1 MKFSTCGEFL
11 RIGVRLRFAGFGIFP
26 SASRFRFFRSSSEVS
41 LGEIWYARVPNLV
54 VRKLDVE

>member
-1 MKFSTCGEFL
+1 MLDFALLDLEYFL
-11 RIGVRLRFAGFGIFP
+11 LLLDFA
-26 SASRFRFFRSSSEVS
+26 FFRSSSEVS